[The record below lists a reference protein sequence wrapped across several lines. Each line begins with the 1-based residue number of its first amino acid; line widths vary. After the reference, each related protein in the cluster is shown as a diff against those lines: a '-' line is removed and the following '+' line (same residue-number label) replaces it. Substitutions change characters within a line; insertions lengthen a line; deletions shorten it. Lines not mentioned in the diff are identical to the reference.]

1 MKLVKIAGTVA
12 VIVGLAAVVALYAPT
27 AFGQQVRVAPWTAQ
41 PAEVQV
47 FGLAGGGRLGV
58 TIRDVDQAD
67 VEREKLPGL
76 WGAAIEEV
84 RSDSPA
90 ARAGLKAGDVL
101 IEFDGERVRSAR
113 QLTRLVQET
122 PEGRTVKAAVVR
134 GGSRVDVDVT
144 PERSSGV
151 AYFGETGRAIERL
164 GRDLRGE
171 LGDLRELDRLRD
183 FNFDFAVPFD
193 FAGRLRTPRLG
204 IQAQE
209 MTEQLA
215 EHLGAKEGVL
225 VTSVDAGSIAEKA
238 GLKAGDVI
246 TALDGAAVSD
256 VSDLRRRL
264 GRLDDGEDFTIAIVR
279 DRTAMTLNGKM
290 ESERD
295 EPTRARIARRIVT
308 MI

>member
-1 MKLVKIAGTVA
+1 MRLVKLAGTLA
-12 VIVGLAAVVALYAPT
+12 VIVGLVAVVAVYAPA
-27 AFGQQVRVAPWTAQ
+27 AFGQQVLVAPRTGFT
-41 PAEVQV
+41 PDVQV
-47 FGLAGGGRLGV
+47 LTFGASGRLGV
-58 TIRDVDQAD
+58 TVRDVDKAD

-84 RSDSPA
+84 RSESPA
-90 ARAGLKAGDVL
+90 ERAGLKAGDVM

-113 QLTRLVQET
+113 QLSRLVQET
-122 PEGRTVKAAVVR
+122 PEGRTVRAGVVR
-134 GGSRVDVDVT
+134 GGSRVDVDIT
-144 PERSSGV
+144 PERSSG
-151 AYFGETGRAIERL
+151 ATYFGETGRAIERL
-164 GRDLRGE
+164 NRDLRDE
-171 LGDLRELDRLRD
+171 LGDLRQLDRLRD

-193 FAGRLRTPRLG
+193 FGGRLRTPRLG

-209 MTEQLA
+209 MTDQLA

-225 VTSVDAGSIAEKA
+225 VTSVDAGSIADKA

-246 TALDGAAVSD
+246 TALDGASVSN

-279 DRTAMTLNGKM
+279 DREAMTLNGKM

-295 EPTRARIARRIVT
+295 ERTPTRVTRRIV
-308 MI
+308 M